1 MSNAQEGPETKAS
14 IPTWMWVA
22 SAVVVV
28 AVIGAGIWW
37 FAAGQRVAVPDVTGG
52 DQTAATKTLRDAG
65 LELGRVSTEA
75 TAAKT
80 GTVVAQDP
88 SAGAEAAKGSSVNLT
103 ISGGPAKVEVPVLKG
118 LTRDEAEKAL
128 AKLGLKSVQT
138 AEFDS
143 YVSKDSVIDQLPAAG
158 ELTAPGSTVGILLS
172 LGARP
177 AAPIVV
183 PDVKGKTRGQART
196 ILIDAGLNPDFLLAN
211 DPKAPA
217 GTVAGQNPASGVKV
231 APDTDVLVVV
241 SNGAAPPSAVAVP
254 AVVGKRSQAA
264 RTVLEKAGLRAE
276 THETYSAKP
285 RGDVVAQ
292 APVAGTK
299 VATGTIVGMMISAGP
314 APTKPPANPPTY
326 PTPPADAPTSPD
338 TPTVET
344 VQVPKVV
351 GLDENTAISTL
362 RDKGLEAVVIP
373 YASDSVPKGTVVSQL
388 PSANEYVLKGYSVL
402 LTISTGPLG
411 DAVGD
416 VPAETPAQNPS
427 EETTGP

>member
-1 MSNAQEGPETKAS
+1 MNNADGGPDTKAP
-14 IPTWMWVA
+14 IPTWVWTV
-22 SAVVVV
+22 SAVAAV
-28 AVIGAGIWW
+28 AIIGIASWW
-37 FAAGQRVAVPDVTGG
+37 FISGQKAAVPDVTGR
-52 DQTAATKTLRDAG
+52 DQTAATQALRDAG

-75 TAAKT
+75 TAAQI

-88 SAGAEAAKGSSVNLT
+88 TAGAEAAKGSSVNLT

-118 LTRDEAEKAL
+118 LTRIEAEKAL
-128 AKLGLKSVQT
+128 AKLGLESVQT
-138 AEFDS
+138 AEYDS
-143 YVSKDSVIDQLPAAG
+143 YVSKDSVIDQLPPAG

-172 LGARP
+172 LGVRP
-177 AAPIVV
+177 AAPFAV
-183 PDVKGKTRGQART
+183 PDVKGRTRAQART
-196 ILIDAGLNPDFLLAN
+196 ILIDAGLNPDFLIAN
-211 DPKAPA
+211 DPKAPV

-231 APDTDVLVVV
+231 APDTDVLVIV
-241 SNGAAPPSAVAVP
+241 SNGAAPPTAVAVP
-254 AVVGKRSQAA
+254 GVVGKRSQAA
-264 RTVLEKAGLRAE
+264 RTALETAGLRAE

-285 RGDVVAQ
+285 RGEVVAQ

-299 VATGTIVGMMISAGP
+299 VATGTIVGMMVSAGP

-326 PTPPADAPTSPD
+326 PTPPGDAPTVPD

-351 GLDENTAISTL
+351 GLDEKTAISTL
-362 RDKGLEAVVIP
+362 RDKGLEAVVVP

-388 PSANEYVLKGYSVL
+388 PSASEYVLKGYSVL

-416 VPAETPAQNPS
+416 VPTETPVQNPS
-427 EETTGP
+427 EKSTGP